1 MKRKTR
7 KMLRQAF
14 KISGASRVL
23 GIYTVFFVLAAVLL
37 RFAEPGIRSFGDAPC
52 MLNEYV

>member
-37 RFAEPGIRSFGDAPC
+37 RFAEPDISSFGDAPC